1 MAMLKEDNP
10 STEGEEQK
18 KRKRSRKR
26 SRKPSG
32 ETEFGN
38 SGADEEKSNGELLKV
53 KDDNTQVA
61 MEIKESKKKKK
72 KKRSNNSENG
82 EDDGEETRELKMKIR
97 EQEEVETGEPREEK
111 GSGGENGSKSANG
124 SDSMMSNCSFESLCL
139 SEQTAAGIK
148 EFGFQ
153 TMTQIQAKAI
163 PPLLL
168 GRDVLGAARTGA
180 GKSHAFL
187 IPAVELLYNLAC
199 SARNGTVVIVLCPTR
214 ELAIQTRE
222 AAAKL
227 MKHHTQT
234 VGLVIGGADRKKESE
249 QLVKG
254 VNLLVATPGRLL
266 DHLQS
271 TRGFVFKNLKFL
283 VIDETDRILEQNF
296 EEAMKQIL
304 AILPKER
311 QTALFS
317 ATQTDKVRDLAAL
330 SLKDATYISVDSG
343 RKSVTNAGLEQG
355 YCVVPCEK
363 RFLVLYTFLKRSKLK
378 KVMVF
383 FSSKASVKYHAEL
396 LRYINIECSYM
407 YGDLD
412 QDKRTKTFFDFCG
425 VENGIMLCTDVFGRG
440 LDIPGVEWV
449 VQYDPPDN
457 PTEYIHRVGRT
468 ARGEGSTGN
477 ALLFLIEEEV
487 KFLDYLKEAKV
498 PLKQYDF
505 VQSKLVNVQ
514 SALEL
519 LVASNPVLSES
530 AKEAYKSYILAYSA
544 HSAKDIFNVHQLDLR
559 AVAASFGFSSPPKV
573 PLDIHSNASKFK
585 KSRSKDEKG
594 SKRQ

>member
-1 MAMLKEDNP
+1 MAVLKEESP
-10 STEGEEQK
+10 SMEVEEEK

-32 ETEFGN
+32 EVESGI
-38 SGADEEKSNGELLKV
+38 SGADVEKSIGGLQREEH
-53 KDDNTQVA
+53 DDNTQVS
-61 MEIKESKKKKK
+61 METTDRKKNNKKKKTNGADDLIIGDDWEDP
-72 KKRSNNSENG
+72 RELTPELTNSQKG
-82 EDDGEETRELKMKIR
+82 ELDGEGF
-97 EQEEVETGEPREEK
+97 EE
-111 GSGGENGSKSANG
+111 GGISANG
-124 SDSMMSNCSFESLCL
+124 GDSMMSNCTFESLCL
-139 SEQTAAGIK
+139 SDQTAAGIK
-148 EFGFQ
+148 ELGFQ
-153 TMTQIQAKAI
+153 VMTQIQAKAI

-168 GRDVLGAARTGA
+168 GRDLLGAARTGA
-180 GKSHAFL
+180 GKTHAFL
-187 IPAVELLYNLAC
+187 IPAVELLRSLAC
-199 SARNGTVVIVLCPTR
+199 STRNGTVVIVLCPTR
-214 ELAIQTRE
+214 ELAIQTHI
-222 AAAKL
+222 AAVKL

-234 VGLVIGGADRKKESE
+234 VGLVIGGADRRKESE
-249 QLVKG
+249 LLLKG

-266 DHLQS
+266 DHLRS
-271 TRGFVFKNLKFL
+271 TKGFVFKNFKFL
-283 VIDETDRILEQNF
+283 VIDEADRILEQNF

-304 AILPKER
+304 SILPKER

-330 SLKDATYISVDSG
+330 SLKDPTYISVDGG
-343 RKSVTNAGLEQG
+343 RKSATNDGLEQG

-396 LRYINIECSYM
+396 LRYINVECSFI

-412 QDKRTKTFFDFCG
+412 QDKRTKTFFDFCS
-425 VENGIMLCTDVFGRG
+425 VEKGIMLCTDVFGRG
-440 LDIPGVEWV
+440 LDIPGVDWV

-498 PLKQYDF
+498 PVRQYDF
-505 VQSKLVNVQ
+505 VQSKLINMQ
-514 SALEL
+514 SALEMV
-519 LVASNPVLSES
+519 VASNPALNES
-530 AKEAYKSYILAYSA
+530 AKEAYKSYILSYSA
-544 HSAKDIFNVHQLDLR
+544 HSAKDIFNVHRLDLR

-573 PLDIHSNASKFK
+573 PLDIHSNAAKFK

-594 SKRQ
+594 KTRQ